1 MTPKILLASASPRRR
16 ELVSRLGVPFEVFAA
31 DCDEIVD
38 GSHSP
43 DEYVKILAL
52 RKAKAA
58 MAKYREKQKSTSS
71 VATAHK
77 SGEPLPI
84 VIGSDTVV
92 ALDGEILGKPR
103 DRDDAITTLMRLSGR
118 AHRVCTGLA
127 VIDGEREIVTCG
139 SADVYFSHLTKAD
152 CTSYTDTGEPLDKA
166 GSYGIQGIGGAF
178 VERID
183 GDYYSIVGLPL
194 AKLRKILEDDFNVR
208 LWQEH
213 IE

>member
-1 MTPKILLASASPRRR
+1 MKPKILLASASPRRR

-31 DCDEIVD
+31 DCDETVD

-43 DEYVKILAL
+43 DEYVRILAL
-52 RKAKAA
+52 RKARAA
-58 MAKYREKQKSTSS
+58 MAKYLERSNSNPSGATVHTSI
-71 VATAHK
+71 
-77 SGEPLPI
+77 EPPI

-103 DRDDAITTLMRLSGR
+103 DRDDAINTLLRLSGR

-127 VIDGEREIVTCG
+127 VIDKEREIVTSG
-139 SADVYFSHLTKAD
+139 SADVYFTNLTKAD
-152 CTSYTDTGEPLDKA
+152 CISYADTGEPLDKA
-166 GSYGIQGIGGAF
+166 GSYGIQGIGGAL

-194 AKLRKILEDDFNVR
+194 AQLKKILETEFDVK
-208 LWQEH
+208 LWQEKN
-213 IE
+213 

>member
-1 MTPKILLASASPRRR
+1 MKPKILLASASPRRR
-16 ELVSRLGVPFEVFAA
+16 ELVARLGVPFEVFAV
-31 DCDEIVD
+31 DCDETVS

-52 RKAKAA
+52 RKARAA
-58 MAKYREKQKSTSS
+58 MAKYLERSKSNPSG
-71 VATAHK
+71 ATVYT
-77 SGEPLPI
+77 SGEPPI

-103 DRDDAITTLMRLSGR
+103 DRDDAINTLLRLSGR

-127 VIDGEREIVTCG
+127 VIDKEREIVTSG
-139 SADVYFSHLTKAD
+139 SADVYFTNLTKAD
-152 CTSYTDTGEPLDKA
+152 CISYADTGEPLDKA
-166 GSYGIQGIGGAF
+166 GSYGIQGIGGAL

-194 AKLRKILEDDFNVR
+194 AQLKKILETEFDVK
-208 LWQEH
+208 LWQEKN
-213 IE
+213 

>member
-1 MTPKILLASASPRRR
+1 MKPKILLASASPRRR

-31 DCDEIVD
+31 DCDETVD

-52 RKAKAA
+52 RKARAA
-58 MAKYREKQKSTSS
+58 MAKYLERPKSNPSGAKVYT
-71 VATAHK
+71 
-77 SGEPLPI
+77 SGEPPI
-84 VIGSDTVV
+84 IIGSDTVV

-103 DRDDAITTLMRLSGR
+103 DRDDAINTLLRLSGR

-127 VIDGEREIVTCG
+127 VIDGKREIVTSG
-139 SADVYFSHLTKAD
+139 SADVYFANLTKAD
-152 CTSYTDTGEPLDKA
+152 CISYADTGEPLDKA
-166 GSYGIQGIGGAF
+166 GSYGIQGIGGAL

-194 AKLRKILEDDFNVR
+194 AQLKKILETEFDVK
-208 LWQEH
+208 LWQEKN
-213 IE
+213 

>member
-16 ELVSRLGVPFEVFAA
+16 ELFSRLGVPFEVFAV
-31 DCDEIVD
+31 DCDETVD

-52 RKAKAA
+52 RKARAA
-58 MAKYREKQKSTSS
+58 MEKYREQRI
-71 VATAHK
+71 
-77 SGEPLPI
+77 SGSPDASAREAVEPPI

-103 DRDDAITTLMRLSGR
+103 DRDDAINTLLRLSGR

-127 VIDGEREIVTCG
+127 VIDGEREIVTSG
-139 SADVYFSHLTKAD
+139 SADVYFTNLTKAD
-152 CTSYTDTGEPLDKA
+152 CISYADTGEPLDKA
-166 GSYGIQGIGGAF
+166 GSYGIQGIGGAL

-194 AKLRKILEDDFNVR
+194 AQLKKILETEFDVK
-208 LWQEH
+208 LWQEKN
-213 IE
+213 

>member
-1 MTPKILLASASPRRR
+1 MKPKILLASASPRRR

-31 DCDEIVD
+31 DCDETVD

-43 DEYVKILAL
+43 DEYVRILAL
-52 RKAKAA
+52 RKARAA
-58 MAKYREKQKSTSS
+58 MAKYLERSKSNLSGATVHTS
-71 VATAHK
+71 V
-77 SGEPLPI
+77 EPPI

-103 DRDDAITTLMRLSGR
+103 DRDDAINTLLRLSGR

-127 VIDGEREIVTCG
+127 VINGEREIVTSG
-139 SADVYFSHLTKAD
+139 SADVYFTNLTKAD
-152 CTSYTDTGEPLDKA
+152 CISYADTGEPLDKA
-166 GSYGIQGIGGAF
+166 GSYGIQGIGGAL

-194 AKLRKILEDDFNVR
+194 AQLKKILETEFDVK
-208 LWQEH
+208 LWQEKK
-213 IE
+213 

>member
-1 MTPKILLASASPRRR
+1 MKPKILLASASPRRR

-31 DCDEIVD
+31 DCDETVS

-52 RKAKAA
+52 RKARAA
-58 MAKYREKQKSTSS
+58 MAKYLERPKSNPSGATVYTS
-71 VATAHK
+71 V
-77 SGEPLPI
+77 EPPI

-103 DRDDAITTLMRLSGR
+103 DRDDAINTLLRLSGR

-127 VIDGEREIVTCG
+127 VIDGEREIVTSG
-139 SADVYFSHLTKAD
+139 SADVYFTNLTKAD
-152 CTSYTDTGEPLDKA
+152 CISYADTGEPLDKA
-166 GSYGIQGIGGAF
+166 GSYGIQGIGGAL

-194 AKLRKILEDDFNVR
+194 AQLKKILETEFDVK
-208 LWQEH
+208 LWQEKN
-213 IE
+213 

>member
-1 MTPKILLASASPRRR
+1 MKPKILLASASPRRR

-31 DCDEIVD
+31 DCDETVD

-52 RKAKAA
+52 RKARAA
-58 MAKYREKQKSTSS
+58 MKKYREQRISGSPDAS
-71 VATAHK
+71 AREA
-77 SGEPLPI
+77 GEPPI

-139 SADVYFSHLTKAD
+139 SADVYFSNLTKAD

>member
-1 MTPKILLASASPRRR
+1 MTTKILLASASPRRR

-31 DCDEIVD
+31 DCDETVD

-52 RKAKAA
+52 RKARAA
-58 MAKYREKQKSTSS
+58 MAKYLERPNLNPSGATVHTS
-71 VATAHK
+71 V
-77 SGEPLPI
+77 EPPI
-84 VIGSDTVV
+84 IIGSDTVV

-103 DRDDAITTLMRLSGR
+103 DRDDAINTLLRLSGR

-127 VIDGEREIVTCG
+127 VIDKEREIVTSG
-139 SADVYFSHLTKAD
+139 SADVYFTNLTKAD
-152 CTSYTDTGEPLDKA
+152 CISYADTGEPLDKA
-166 GSYGIQGIGGAF
+166 GSYGIQGIGGAL

-194 AKLRKILEDDFNVR
+194 AQLKKILETEFDVK
-208 LWQEH
+208 LWQEKK
-213 IE
+213 